1 MAKQTII
8 GDKLW
13 DEILKAIVYVMP
25 GQLFPLIK
33 EVYGKEYPPD
43 TPVRLLSTEHSAY
56 LNDPND
62 PLSSTL
68 MDISFLVADSDYYH
82 LECQMKNDKLMVIRM
97 ISYDLHYAI
106 EHCMTED
113 DSTNEMIIRF
123 PHSIVLYPDQ
133 NKNLPEKLQ
142 CRVIFQDGSE
152 HLYRIPAVRIQTYS
166 LKEIHEKH
174 LNLFI
179 PYLLLRLKPRL
190 DSKSHPLTK
199 KELTAFV
206 NKVILLLQ
214 EEMNAG
220 YLTRL
225 ECDDYTNL
233 FLQASEHIFYHHPVY
248 HKEVQRMT
256 KPLIYIPSLR
266 MKELEKSI
274 AESRNALAEKDTALA
289 EKNSEIAFLRAK
301 LAALEAQAQL

>member
-1 MAKQTII
+1 
-8 GDKLW
+8 
-13 DEILKAIVYVMP
+13 
-25 GQLFPLIK
+25 
-33 EVYGKEYPPD
+33 
-43 TPVRLLSTEHSAY
+43 
-56 LNDPND
+56 
-62 PLSSTL
+62 
-68 MDISFLVADSDYYH
+68 MDISFLVADADYYH
-82 LECQMKNDKLMVIRM
+82 VECQMKND
-97 ISYDLHYAI
+97 
-106 EHCMTED
+106 
-113 DSTNEMIIRF
+113 
-123 PHSIVLYPDQ
+123 SIVLYPDQ
-133 NKNLPEKLQ
+133 NNNLPEKLQ

-166 LKEIHEKH
+166 LEEIHEKH

-199 KELTAFV
+199 KELTVFV
-206 NKVILLLQ
+206 KKVILLLQ

-225 ECDDYTNL
+225 ECDDYINL

-274 AESRNALAEKDTALA
+274 AESRNALAESRNALAESRSALA
-289 EKNSEIAFLRAK
+289 EKDSEIALLRAK
-301 LAALEAQAQL
+301 IAALEAQAQL